1 MKGLNLNTLTLTTI
15 CLAFGITTMVFTW
28 TSLKDRC
35 GECGDK
41 ILIENSQP
49 YIEVEK
55 LEEENTWRVG
65 IGETNYYYSFNKWW
79 GPTGEVLT
87 YKEIQDLELSKCV
100 QNYTEEQNFARVQ
113 ELIKEK

>member
-55 LEEENTWRVG
+55 LEEENTWRVS
-65 IGETNYYYSFNKWW
+65 IGETNYYFSSNKWW
-79 GPTGEVLT
+79 GPTGKVLSYEET
-87 YKEIQDLELSKCV
+87 KSLGLHKCV
-100 QNYTEEQNFARVQ
+100 QNYTQRQSEIKVQ